1 MGPEESA
8 SQSRGS
14 KPGEVLGAAAV
25 EVAVAAAAAAA
36 AEVVKALEGRLR
48 AKAVACVIPTSA
60 ARENSAVLVAM
71 RCLGRQAPPPGRNR
85 ATQGSQEAEGMEECR
100 RAMESHEAIT
110 LGGSAA
116 PC

>member
-14 KPGEVLGAAAV
+14 RAGEVLGAAAAAV
-25 EVAVAAAAAAA
+25 AAVAAAEEE
-36 AEVVKALEGRLR
+36 EVNALVGRLR

-60 ARENSAVLVAM
+60 ARENSAVLVAR